1 MRLTAFSIVGV
12 LFAVFVLWPAWI
24 VRPQVTNQIRSMRSQ
39 IELGKVQV
47 RSEPA
52 LLEEKRKLEAFCD
65 QVRLMLWP
73 AGEIE
78 QLLGVLSK
86 LAEKSHVSLVSSQPE
101 EQVREPIPLPYG
113 DRYASVSYVITVE
126 GGYHA
131 IAAFVSEMENYSKIL
146 RVDEVSILPQETTP
160 HLHLGELRISAFS
173 HREGKK

>member
-1 MRLTAFSIVGV
+1 MRLTAFSIAAL

-24 VRPQVTNQIRSMRSQ
+24 LRPQVADQIRSMRSQ

-47 RSEPA
+47 RNEPA
-52 LLEEKRKLEAFCD
+52 LLEEKKDLEEFCG

-101 EQVREPIPLPYG
+101 EQRREPIPPPQG

-131 IAAFVSEMENYSKIL
+131 LASFVSEMENYSKIL
-146 RVDEVSILPQETTP
+146 HVDEVSILPQEMTP